1 MFVDYYSI
9 LEISE
14 FATLDEIKAAFRKQA
29 IKWHPDRNPGV
40 DTTRQMQLINE
51 ANLILKDPEA
61 RIRFNKEYQKF
72 KSYCQAKEQEETK
85 TNQQDKKKQQ
95 QEKEKAASQK
105 TKESEFEYQ
114 DYNVE
119 DDILKQWIANAKRQ
133 AADLAKQTIK
143 EFGGMV
149 VVGAKE
155 GVKAAGQ
162 TILIQI
168 VIGIIFLIIFG
179 LSKSC
184 NS

>member
-29 IKWHPDRNPGV
+29 IRWHPDRNPGV

-61 RIRFNKEYQKF
+61 RSRFNQEYQKF
-72 KSYCQAKEQEETK
+72 KSYRQAKEQEEAK
-85 TNQQDKKKQQ
+85 TN
-95 QEKEKAASQK
+95 QEKEKKQEQEKQKTASQE
-105 TKESEFEYQ
+105 TKEPEFEYQ
-114 DYNVE
+114 DYNVK
-119 DDILKQWIANAKRQ
+119 DDILKQWMANAKRQ
-133 AADLAKQTIK
+133 AVDLAKQTIK

-149 VVGAKE
+149 AVGAKE

-162 TILIQI
+162 TFLIQI